1 MWDGPDPRSDD
12 TRDRDATDPR
22 EESRDPHD
30 PLTRDLN
37 LPRGLERERVHI
49 HEHRQDYYLRGSEV
63 RALATIGTFRVV
75 PASDL
80 RDDAGRAGD
89 VRHGDLERLRS
100 AGLIETVAPF
110 DAAGERTTLVTLTE
124 RGRDV
129 LESHRGRAGDS
140 SQTYYAGHG
149 SSKELTHDGQ
159 LYRAYLRAEER
170 LRADGSRVERVILD
184 VELKREYQRFL
195 QERNR
200 GRADSDGR
208 PDRSRSE
215 IKEWALDHDLRVV
228 NERVQFPDL
237 QVHYE
242 RENGCRD
249 VENVEVTTVHYRGS
263 HASGKVAAGFTR
275 FRGKSGRVGGAGSR
289 EGGSPFDP
297 HSAEELLR

>member
-12 TRDRDATDPR
+12 SRDREAADPR

-30 PLTRDLN
+30 ALTRDLN
-37 LPRGLERERVHI
+37 LPRGMERERVHV
-49 HEHRQDYYLRGSEV
+49 HEHRQDYHLRGSEV

-80 RDDAGRAGD
+80 RDDAGRQGD

-110 DAAGERTTLVTLTE
+110 DAGGERTMLVTLTE

-129 LESHRGRAGDS
+129 LESHRTRGSGDS

-149 SSKELTHDGQ
+149 SSRELTHDGQ
-159 LYRAYLRAEER
+159 LYRAYLNAEER
-170 LRADGSRVERVILD
+170 LRAEGSRVDRVLLD

-195 QERNR
+195 QDRNR

-208 PDRSRSE
+208 PGRSRSE

-228 NERVQFPDL
+228 NDRVQFPDL
-237 QVHYE
+237 QIHHE
-242 RENGCRD
+242 RDGRRD

-263 HASGKVAAGFTR
+263 HASGKVAAGFSS
-275 FRGKSGRVGGAGSR
+275 FRGRSGRVGGAGSR
-289 EGGSPFDP
+289 EGASPFDP
-297 HSAEELLR
+297 HSAEKLLR